1 MTRIVFTDL
10 DGTLLDRETF
20 SWEPARPAL
29 EWLTDHAVPWVV
41 VTSKTRAEVEHW
53 RRVLG
58 NVHPFVV
65 ENGGAAFLPRH
76 YFNER
81 IPGAIRR
88 DAYEVVE
95 WGQPYADL
103 VLSLAMAAHA
113 SGCRLRGFHKMT
125 APELAATSHLPLDL
139 AVLAKRREYD
149 EPFQL
154 IDAERAAALEAAIG
168 AEGLQYIR
176 GGRFHHV
183 CGYHDKAGAVRLLVR
198 LFRQLYG
205 EIVTIGLGDS
215 FNDAPLLQIVD
226 IPIIVRSGD
235 ACALRRRVPN
245 AFVTDFEGP
254 EGWNGAVLNVLRNR
268 QLCTSCNSVNLR
280 T

>member
-10 DGTLLDRETF
+10 DATLLDRETC

-29 EWLTDHAVPWVV
+29 EWLRDHALPWVM
-41 VTSKTRAEVEHW
+41 VTSKTRMEVEHW

-76 YFNER
+76 YFNES
-81 IPGAIRR
+81 IPGAVRR
-88 DAYEVVE
+88 SAYDVVE
-95 WGQPYADL
+95 WGQTYADL
-103 VLSLAMAAHA
+103 VLRLAMAAQA
-113 SGCRLRGFHKMT
+113 SGCRVRGFHKMT
-125 APELAATSHLPLDL
+125 ARELAATCHLPLDL

-149 EPFQL
+149 EPFHL
-154 IDAERAAALEAAIG
+154 IDAERAVALEAAVR
-168 AEGLQYIR
+168 AQGLQCIR

-198 LFRQLYG
+198 LFRQHYG

-215 FNDAPLLQIVD
+215 FNDAPLLQTVD
-226 IPIIVRSGD
+226 IPIIVRSRD
-235 ACALRRRVPN
+235 ARALRRRVPN
-245 AFVTDFEGP
+245 ALVTDFEGP
-254 EGWNGAVLNVLRNR
+254 EGWNAAVLDVVRNR
-268 QLCTSCNSVNLR
+268 DRFARPATM
-280 T
+280 